1 MRERR
6 LNSVKHA
13 GLFLA
18 LFAFGMVSIGLKD
31 AQASPLSLGA
41 FQSSG
46 LSAVIVTPV
55 IPVIAA
61 PSGAV
66 GLSLGSAANQGSVSY
81 GGFAPRGLNAFSVFG
96 FGSFSGASTL
106 TAVSALGFP
115 GSVAGSTTAPTAAP
129 GPPSNA
135 PIFTAGPAHTAAP
148 TLDPE
153 PASIFLFGSGLI
165 AVIVISRK
173 RLGTR

>member
-1 MRERR
+1 MNRRR

-18 LFAFGMVSIGLKD
+18 LFAFGMVSVGLKT

-46 LSAVIVTPV
+46 WSTVIVTPV

-61 PSGAV
+61 PSGAI
-66 GLSLGSAANQGSVSY
+66 GLSLGGAPNQGSVSY

-96 FGSFSGASTL
+96 FGSFSGTSTL
-106 TAVSALGFP
+106 TAVSALGFTN
-115 GSVAGSTTAPTAAP
+115 SVAGSTTAPLAA

-135 PIFTAGPAHTAAP
+135 PVLNAAPIHTAAP

-153 PASIFLFGSGLI
+153 PASIFLFGSGLV
-165 AVIVISRK
+165 AVFAVGRR
-173 RLGTR
+173 RLAHR